1 MAPSHPESVDY
12 SDAKVGESS
21 AWTET
26 QTATVTQ
33 AGDPPLY
40 VKDLDYTAE
49 EEAKVIR
56 ILDTRLFPW
65 ILLTTFVLNMD
76 RTNHSNAISDN
87 LPADLGF
94 TINTVNT
101 GTAIY
106 AVAFSIFSLY
116 VPSTSIE
123 LHSTE
128 NFSSGA
134 VMAKIVGPSRCVSN
148 NYQFDERH

>member
-1 MAPSHPESVDY
+1 MEHSKSVDE
-12 SDAKVGESS
+12 SDSKSG

-26 QTATVTQ
+26 QTVTQ
-33 AGDPPLY
+33 PGEPLFY
-40 VKDLDYTAE
+40 VKNLDYSAE
-49 EEAKVIR
+49 EESRVIR

-94 TINTVNT
+94 NINTVNT

-106 AVAFSIFSLY
+106 AVAFSLFCLYARFPHNSCSLLMFS
-116 VPSTSIE
+116 VPE
-123 LHSTE
+123 L
-128 NFSSGA
+128 
-134 VMAKIVGPSRCVSN
+134 
-148 NYQFDERH
+148 

>member
-1 MAPSHPESVDY
+1 MAPSESKSKSIDE
-12 SDAKVGESS
+12 SDEKVGAESS

-33 AGDPPLY
+33 PGEPALY

-49 EEAKVIR
+49 EETAVIR

-76 RTNHSNAISDN
+76 RTNLSNAISDN

-106 AVAFSIFSLY
+106 AVVFSLSCLY
-116 VPSTSIE
+116 VLPPCQILRTNFLAPE
-123 LHSTE
+123 L
-128 NFSSGA
+128 
-134 VMAKIVGPSRCVSN
+134 
-148 NYQFDERH
+148 